1 MARGRGSFGFASRGG
16 RGRGSFRGGF
26 SSNTH
31 FRGGRGRGGGRGGA
45 RAGAS
50 GEGAPV
56 REDDGTQMA
65 ERFERV
71 ETQDKVDEQMGFGRV
86 QDGPMREGW
95 LISMHPVSPNF
106 VLPTRSFC

>member
-1 MARGRGSFGFASRGG
+1 MARGRGTFGRTSRGG
-16 RGRGSFRGGF
+16 RGRGSFRGRF

-31 FRGGRGRGGGRGGA
+31 FRGGRGRGRGGA

-56 REDDGTQMA
+56 REDDGTQLA

-95 LISMHPVSPNF
+95 LISMHPVSLSF
-106 VLPTRSFC
+106 TRSTRFC